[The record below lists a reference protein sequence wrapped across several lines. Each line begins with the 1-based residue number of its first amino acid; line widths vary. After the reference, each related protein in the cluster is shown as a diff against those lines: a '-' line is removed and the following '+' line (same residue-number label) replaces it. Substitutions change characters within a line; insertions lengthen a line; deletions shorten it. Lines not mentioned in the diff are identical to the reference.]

1 MKHFSARRPAGFAVA
16 LLGLLGA
23 LPAAAQLGG
32 RSVLPFLDLP
42 PGAQLAAW
50 GGMNPSARSSDPTML
65 FGNPALLNADMDHRL
80 ALSYVGYVAD
90 IKQSTAAYV
99 FNTAKAGRF
108 GLALTYLNYADLP
121 SYDAAG
127 NSLGSFVVNE
137 YTAGVS
143 DSYTKGKFTFGLTA
157 KLAVSSIAG
166 NRSLAGVAD
175 AGVLYKHPT
184 QDVTLGLVAKNVGYQ
199 FVPYDGTAR
208 GPLPLDVQL
217 GATAK
222 PAHMPV
228 RFSLTA
234 HHLQHWDIQY
244 LDPAATTLDANGT
257 AQAPTKSFGDNLA
270 RHFTVGA
277 ALVLSQN
284 LQLRVGYNHLQRRE
298 LRLASTG
305 GGAGLSFGAMVAISG
320 FQLDYTYATLQ
331 ASGASNYFTLAH
343 ALVKKKD

>member
-1 MKHFSARRPAGFAVA
+1 MKHLSARRLAGFAFGLVD
-16 LLGLLGA
+16 LLA
-23 LPAAAQLGG
+23 ARPAAAQLGG
-32 RSVLPFLDLP
+32 RSVMPFLDLP
-42 PGAQLAAW
+42 PSAQLAAW

-65 FGNPALLNADMDHRL
+65 FGNPALLNEAMDRRI

-108 GLALTYLNYADLP
+108 GLALTYVNYGQFE

-127 NSLGSFVVNE
+127 NSLGTFGVSE

-143 DSYTKGKFTFGLTA
+143 DSYTKGKFTFGLTT
-157 KLAVSSIAG
+157 KLAVSGIAG

-184 QDVTLGLVAKNVGYQ
+184 QDFTVGLVAKNMGYQ
-199 FVPYDGTAR
+199 FVLYEGTAR

-217 GATAK
+217 GTTAK
-222 PAHMPV
+222 PEHMPV
-228 RFSLTA
+228 RFSITA
-234 HHLQHWDIQY
+234 HHLQQWDIQY
-244 LDPAATTLDANGT
+244 LDPNATTLDANNV
-257 AQAPTKSFGDNLA
+257 AQVPKKSFGDNLA

-277 ALVLSQN
+277 ALLLSDN

-298 LRLASTG
+298 LRLDNTG
-305 GGAGLSFGAMVAISG
+305 GGAGLSFGALVAISG

-343 ALVKKKD
+343 ALVKKKN

>member
-1 MKHFSARRPAGFAVA
+1 MKHLSARRLAGFAF
-16 LLGLLGA
+16 GLAAVLA
-23 LPAAAQLGG
+23 ARPAAAQLGG
-32 RSVLPFLDLP
+32 RSVLSFLDLP
-42 PGAQLAAW
+42 PSAQLAAW

-65 FGNPALLNADMDHRL
+65 FGNPALLNEAMDRRI

-108 GLALTYLNYADLP
+108 GLALTYINYADLP
-121 SYDAAG
+121 SFDAAG

-143 DSYTKGKFTFGLTA
+143 DSYTKGRFTGGLTA

-166 NRSLAGVAD
+166 NRSVAGVAD

-184 QDVTLGLVAKNVGYQ
+184 QDFTVGLVAKNVGYQ
-199 FVPYDGTAR
+199 LRPYDGTAR

-217 GATAK
+217 GTTVK
-222 PAHMPV
+222 PEHMPL

-234 HHLQHWDIQY
+234 HHLQQWDIQY
-244 LDPAATTLDANGT
+244 LDPAATTLDANGVP
-257 AQAPTKSFGDNLA
+257 QVPKKSFADNLA

-277 ALVLSQN
+277 ALLLSDN

-298 LRLASTG
+298 LRLDNTA

-320 FQLDYTYATLQ
+320 FQLDYTHATLQ
-331 ASGASNYFTLAH
+331 ASGSSNYFTLAH
-343 ALVKKKD
+343 ALAKKKE